1 MHLIT
6 DTQPGEP
13 DILSAIRHE
22 PLQIADL
29 SGEELACFPAPEEG
43 WSHEGLCKRVA
54 HLDIDLS
61 QGADAFLGVYWV
73 GSTEV

>member
-6 DTQPGEP
+6 DTKPGEP

-29 SGEELACFPAPEEG
+29 AGEELASFPAPEEG
-43 WSHEGLCKRVA
+43 WSHDTLYHRVA
-54 HLDIDLS
+54 QLDIDLS
-61 QGADAFLGVYWV
+61 EGADAFLGIYWV
-73 GSTEV
+73 GSTEI